1 MEDKKYEAGRVEIS
15 SAEYRDL
22 VEEATKNSIEA
33 SEERSNRWRVE
44 SERDKLKA
52 ELEKANAEIA
62 DLKTKLSFYGNLMR
76 PGLNGLTNPC
86 GTEEE

>member
-33 SEERSNRWRVE
+33 AEARSDRWRAE

-62 DLKTKLSFYGNLMR
+62 DLRTKLSFYSNLMQ
-76 PGLNGLTNPC
+76 PSLNGLANTC
-86 GTEEE
+86 GSEEK

>member
-33 SEERSNRWRVE
+33 SEARSDRWRAE

-62 DLKTKLSFYGNLMR
+62 DLKTKLSFYSNYL
-76 PGLNGLTNPC
+76 PSNLNGLEKKHV
-86 GTEEE
+86 TEEI